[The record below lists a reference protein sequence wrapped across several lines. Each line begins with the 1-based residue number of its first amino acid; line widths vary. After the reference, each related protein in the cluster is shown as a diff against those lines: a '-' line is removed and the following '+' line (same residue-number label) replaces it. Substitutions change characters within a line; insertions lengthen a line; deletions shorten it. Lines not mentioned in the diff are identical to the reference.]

1 MKVFVEEEEEEESL
15 HYLGQVDAAP
25 QVSKASL
32 SEMPQNNVMFHLCD
46 QRCDAWME

>member
-1 MKVFVEEEEEEESL
+1 METDWK
-15 HYLGQVDAAP
+15 QVCEGFCGGRGGGDAAP